1 MAEEI
6 RRRRRRK
13 IRELIKPEEPKQVL
27 PVEESS
33 AEDRTNESRRRRKRI
48 SAGSEPEEQKQRI
61 PAEESLTSRELE
73 SEEEI
78 TRPVRKGIV
87 VMRRD
92 LDEISSELG
101 EERNSALVESNYW
114 DETHSWGSDEE
125 EGSDEYWHFLGR
137 YE

>member
-1 MAEEI
+1 MV
-6 RRRRRRK
+6 
-13 IRELIKPEEPKQVL
+13 IK
-27 PVEESS
+27 
-33 AEDRTNESRRRRKRI
+33 A
-48 SAGSEPEEQKQRI
+48 EEQK
-61 PAEESLTSRELE
+61 PSGAAEESLTSPEIG
-73 SEEEI
+73 SEEEK
-78 TRPVRKGIV
+78 TRQVRKDMV

-125 EGSDEYWHFLGR
+125 EASDEYWHFLGR